1 MAAMFF
7 DESKIPTVIL
17 FTIPYGTIMP
27 SFRTFG
33 SVVSEEKMFEKV
45 YGRRQTTDDGRKV
58 IAIAHRPERS
68 GELKKVGA
76 HREVNKREK

>member
-1 MAAMFF
+1 M
-7 DESKIPTVIL
+7 
-17 FTIPYGTIMP
+17 MP

-45 YGRRQTTDDGRKV
+45 YRRQTTDDDRRQTTTDDGRKV

-68 GELKKVGA
+68 GELKKQEKV
-76 HREVNKREK
+76 KRAIAPISLDTFSRNLAER

>member
-1 MAAMFF
+1 M
-7 DESKIPTVIL
+7 L
-17 FTIPYGTIMP
+17 

-45 YGRRQTTDDGRKV
+45 YRRQTTDDGRQTTTDDGRKV

-68 GELKKVGA
+68 GELKK
-76 HREVNKREK
+76 

>member
-1 MAAMFF
+1 
-7 DESKIPTVIL
+7 
-17 FTIPYGTIMP
+17 MP

-45 YGRRQTTDDGRKV
+45 YGRTDGRTDDDGRKV

-68 GELKKVGA
+68 GELKKLKQ
-76 HREVNKREK
+76 EVSLSTRGSQEPEAPLTRIILLINQFIM